1 MITLAAVRAVRNKM
15 ANSKSNSE
23 KTFGDVTKIRKR
35 SPEKANAKKATSNAN
50 EGKRITVDKGNFV
63 RIRKSDIAKLKA
75 ELPKKTEIGS
85 PDSSMASKAGKA
97 KDTDPNLV
105 ITEDGIVPILE
116 ENSNEISVPL
126 SAESIW
132 AFKEYARI
140 LRQWNEVMNLTNI
153 VDDNGIALRHF
164 IDSLTLVK
172 FIEEEQKKQGH
183 KDLTI
188 IDVGTGAGFPGIPVK
203 VAMSDLKLTLLDSLK
218 KRIGFLD
225 EVISTIKLNKAST
238 IHSRAEDAGHDT
250 KLREKYDIATARAVA
265 ALPVLCEYCLPFV
278 KVGGIFLAMK
288 GHVDEELDES
298 SKAIEKLGGKIE
310 KLEKFVLPGTD
321 MDRAVVVIR
330 KIKPTPK
337 QYPRQAGKPSKE
349 PIK

>member
-1 MITLAAVRAVRNKM
+1 MQ
-15 ANSKSNSE
+15 
-23 KTFGDVTKIRKR
+23 D
-35 SPEKANAKKATSNAN
+35 KKKVHPNN
-50 EGKRITVDKGNFV
+50 EGRGRIEVSKDNFV
-63 RIRKSDIAKLKA
+63 RIRKSDIAKLKK
-75 ELPKKTEIGS
+75 ELPKRTEIG
-85 PDSSMASKAGKA
+85 DSKPK
-97 KDTDPNLV
+97 KEVDPNLV
-105 ITEDGIVPILE
+105 ITDDGIVPILE

-153 VDDNGIALRHF
+153 IDDNGIALRHF
-164 IDSLTLVK
+164 IDSLTIVK
-172 FIEEEQKKQGH
+172 FIADEQTKQGK
-183 KDLTI
+183 KDLSI

-203 VAMSDLKLTLLDSLK
+203 VAMPDLKLTLLDSLK

-225 EVISTIKLNKAST
+225 EVIKTIGLKNAKT
-238 IHSRAEDAGHDT
+238 VHSRAEDGGHDA
-250 KLREKYDIATARAVA
+250 KLREKFDISTARAVA

-278 KVGGIFLAMK
+278 KEGGIFLAMK
-288 GHVDEELDES
+288 GHLDEELDEA

-310 KLEKFVLPGTD
+310 KVEKFVLPGTD

-337 QYPRQAGKPSKE
+337 QYPRQAGKPTKE